1 MRSGRCIKATCKAS
15 PPLVSQGFTRDAG
28 RGPSLVRTSIMPP
41 NVPDC
46 PFEKRFPSQLVRD
59 DAFFMSLAY
68 NQAIE
73 AWRQDEVPIGCVI
86 EHGGEVIASAHN
98 TVEASND
105 PTAHAEVLAITQ
117 AATHLGD
124 WRLEG
129 CTLYVT
135 KEPCPMCSGATLMSR
150 LKRVCYAVPDPK
162 MGCLGGATDL
172 NTLPRV
178 NHHLE
183 LTAGGVLEDEC
194 RVMLQAF
201 FKLKRAANDVAHA
214 NDSDAGS
221 A

>member
-1 MRSGRCIKATCKAS
+1 M
-15 PPLVSQGFTRDAG
+15 V
-28 RGPSLVRTSIMPP
+28 PSNPS
-41 NVPDC
+41 DC

-73 AWRQDEVPIGCVI
+73 AWRHDEVPIGCVI
-86 EHGGEVIASAHN
+86 ARDGEVIASAHN
-98 TVEASND
+98 TVEASRD

-117 AATHLGD
+117 AAAHLGD
-124 WRLEG
+124 WRLEN

-135 KEPCPMCSGATLMSR
+135 KEPCPMCAGATLMSR

-172 NTLPRV
+172 NALPRV

-201 FKLKRAANDVAHA
+201 FKLKRAAD
-214 NDSDAGS
+214 
-221 A
+221 